1 MNGRSNRFASN
12 TLKHQLRC
20 ARYDIATDAAA
31 ETHVSRM
38 SARPERVENV
48 LPFCGDEARVQA
60 FEAVAVLRNTARDT
74 GRSQSTAQAH

>member
-1 MNGRSNRFASN
+1 ERTFHPRRNEPIRYFASSSTPLSINRMNGRSNRFASN

-48 LPFCGDEARVQA
+48 LPFCGDEA
-60 FEAVAVLRNTARDT
+60 
-74 GRSQSTAQAH
+74 